1 MTTFKNAEY
10 TITTSLSEQESSIYI
25 KVANN
30 ISYATY
36 EGTFE
41 RSAFRVSF
49 EIAGIYRLINKCFAG
64 GDAKYSVRMEMEPN
78 ALRLRFDCNIEEFL
92 VVEFEIRLKE
102 KMVAND
108 AILSVE
114 LEKQKQLVEM
124 LTDRVEKQAMEYRQV
139 LDQQRQ
145 LIERLLNRLDSA
157 EKTIG
162 LQNKRTNEL
171 ERRIDCIGGGSE
183 CVFKYTNNSINN
195 QYVKLDSSTI
205 TVHCSAG
212 SDRLSSNTT
221 NGSEIHKIRYLYKLN
236 ELILHGP
243 SIVDFC
249 LNYNGRHNEK
259 HIIFAND
266 TLSKLSIWGGCS
278 SAWSDMQFIKNL
290 PNLEE
295 LNIQANNGKDESIQV
310 TEAIETLKSTPH
322 KIKKITFSNGVQN
335 AIGLQP
341 YCDKNGIELIIT

>member
-171 ERRIDCIGGGSE
+171 DRRIDCIGGGSE
-183 CVFKYTNNSINN
+183 CVFKCTSNSINN
-195 QYVKLDSSTI
+195 KYVKLDSSTI
-205 TVHCSAG
+205 TVHCRG
-212 SDRLSSNTT
+212 SDRLYSDTT
-221 NGSEIHKIRYLYKLN
+221 NGSELHKIRYLYKLN

-243 SIVDFC
+243 SIEDFC

-278 SAWSDMQFIKNL
+278 SAWSDMAFIQNL

-295 LNIQANNGKDESIQV
+295 LTIRAAAAGSNIQV

-322 KIKKITFSNGVQN
+322 KIKKITFCGVTN

>member
-1 MTTFKNAEY
+1 
-10 TITTSLSEQESSIYI
+10 
-25 KVANN
+25 
-30 ISYATY
+30 
-36 EGTFE
+36 
-41 RSAFRVSF
+41 
-49 EIAGIYRLINKCFAG
+49 
-64 GDAKYSVRMEMEPN
+64 MEMEPN

-124 LTDRVEKQAMEYRQV
+124 LTDRVEKQATEYRQV

-162 LQNKRTNEL
+162 LQNKRADEL
-171 ERRIDCIGGGSE
+171 ERRIDCIG
-183 CVFKYTNNSINN
+183 SIGHP
-195 QYVKLDSSTI
+195 VLGHRIDSATI
-205 TVHCSAG
+205 TLH
-212 SDRLSSNTT
+212 NTDAKV
-221 NGSEIHKIRYLYKLN
+221 NEFYKLN
-236 ELILHGP
+236 ELVLFNP
-243 SIVDFC
+243 SHTFKSDISNF
-249 LNYNGRHNEK
+249 
-259 HIIFAND
+259 
-266 TLSKLSIWGGCS
+266 TLSKLSIDCGS
-278 SAWSDMQFIKNL
+278 NSNWSDMQFIKKI
-290 PNLEE
+290 PNLEV
-295 LNIQANNGKDESIQV
+295 LNIRSQNGGGIQV

-322 KIKKITFSNGVQN
+322 KIKKITFNGVTN

>member
-1 MTTFKNAEY
+1 
-10 TITTSLSEQESSIYI
+10 
-25 KVANN
+25 
-30 ISYATY
+30 
-36 EGTFE
+36 
-41 RSAFRVSF
+41 
-49 EIAGIYRLINKCFAG
+49 
-64 GDAKYSVRMEMEPN
+64 
-78 ALRLRFDCNIEEFL
+78 
-92 VVEFEIRLKE
+92 
-102 KMVAND
+102 MVAND

-171 ERRIDCIGGGSE
+171 EKRVAKDAVIMTAELEKQKQSVEILTDRVEEHAIEYRQILKNTKTPNEWLSKRADELERRIDCIG
-183 CVFKYTNNSINN
+183 SIGHP
-195 QYVKLDSSTI
+195 VLGHRIDSATI
-205 TVHCSAG
+205 TLHN
-212 SDRLSSNTT
+212 SDTKVNAF
-221 NGSEIHKIRYLYKLN
+221 YKLN
-236 ELILHGP
+236 GLLLFNP
-243 SIVDFC
+243 SHTFKSDISNF
-249 LNYNGRHNEK
+249 
-259 HIIFAND
+259 
-266 TLSKLSIWGGCS
+266 TLSKLTIHGGS
-278 SAWSDMQFIKNL
+278 SSNWSDMQFIKNL

-295 LNIQANNGKDESIQV
+295 LNIQANNGKNESIQV

-322 KIKKITFSNGVQN
+322 KIKKITFCGVTN